1 MPCLPPGYLP
11 NPGIDAAAKS
21 LQSCTTLCNS
31 MHHSPPG
38 SSVHGILQAR
48 ILEWVA
54 IFYSRG
60 YSRLRD
66 RLAGR
71 FFTTSTT
78 WEALLLLLLLSRF
91 SRVQLFAT
99 PWTVAHKDSPS
110 MGFSRQEYWSG
121 LPLPSPLR
129 TTRTLLLKRG
139 LKMKIET

>member
-1 MPCLPPGYLP
+1 MELEYLCC
-11 NPGIDAAAKS
+11 AKL
-21 LQSCTTLCNS
+21 LQSCLTLFEP

-71 FFTTSTT
+71 FFTTSAT
-78 WEALLLLLLLSRF
+78 WEALLLLLLSRF
-91 SRVQLFAT
+91 SHVRLCAT
-99 PWTVAHKDSPS
+99 P
-110 MGFSRQEYWSG
+110 
-121 LPLPSPLR
+121 
-129 TTRTLLLKRG
+129 
-139 LKMKIET
+139 